1 MYDFFFSFIFLLSI
15 NINLNSS
22 FFPENAFSKD
32 AKGLVFFPILK
43 SVVSPVFYSMGN
55 SGSTIF
61 VHDNIFYNPASSL
74 INNKNSFYIDF
85 QTLNADA
92 KRSDISYLKRKFYK
106 TYGFYLSYIDYGEF
120 TKIDNTGKLLG
131 SFSPYDYVFGF
142 SYSNGKYDRFGFN
155 IKYAYSDMVYEHT
168 QTLCADIGFI
178 LKGNKT
184 YYSFLLRN
192 IGFPA
197 SINGKS
203 YPLPFEIG
211 AGIRYIYSQN
221 LNGVFE
227 FKMPV
232 DDDPQMTGGFEYKKE
247 YNDFTFYFRAGMNLA
262 TKSSLGWG
270 SVFSGGFGL
279 DFNIFLFDYAFIP
292 YSNVDMMHKLSIKIG
307 FGKPDFKK
315 EIEKKEFKNFV
326 AKQITMKKRIAVFR
340 FKTDLEEEY
349 GKIIA
354 NSIEDRLINNG
365 FVLITSLDSEYIS
378 KDIGFYNDI
387 NSVINVAKTMQVD
400 YAVWGEVKSKDENF
414 ANYIVYLVDINTGKT
429 TEFSLVSN
437 IYDINNIS
445 LSFTSEISKSISN

>member
-1 MYDFFFSFIFLLSI
+1 MYRFFFSLIFLFST

-22 FFPENAFSKD
+22 FFPEDAFSKD
-32 AKGLVFFPILK
+32 AKGLISFPILK

-61 VHDNIFYNPASSL
+61 SHDSIFYNPAASIINSKTSL
-74 INNKNSFYIDF
+74 YIDF

-92 KRSDISYLKRKFYK
+92 KRSDISYIKRKFYK

-120 TKIDNTGKLLG
+120 MKIDNTGNLLG
-131 SFSPYDYVFGF
+131 SFYPYDYILGF

-155 IKYAYSDMVYEHT
+155 IKYAYSNMVFEHT

-178 LKGNKT
+178 LKGKKA

-197 SINGKS
+197 NINGKS

-211 AGIRYIYSQN
+211 VGMRYLYSQR
-221 LNGVFE
+221 LNGIFE

-232 DDDPQMTGGFEYKKE
+232 DDNPQMTGGFEYKKE
-247 YNDFTFYFRAGMNLA
+247 YNDFTFYLRAGMNLA

-270 SVFSGGFGL
+270 SVFSGGFGV
-279 DFNIFLFDYAFIP
+279 DFNMFLVDYAYIP
-292 YSNVDMMHKLSIKIG
+292 YSNVDMMHKLAIKIG
-307 FGKPDFKK
+307 FGKPGLKK
-315 EIEKKEFKNFV
+315 EIEKNEFKDFV
-326 AKQITMKKRIAVFR
+326 AKQITMKKKIAVFR

-349 GKIIA
+349 GKIVA
-354 NSIEDRLINNG
+354 NSIEERLINNG
-365 FVLITSLDSEYIS
+365 FLLITSLDSEYIS
-378 KDIGFYNDI
+378 KDIGFYSNI
-387 NSVINVAKTMQVD
+387 NSVINVAKRMQVD
-400 YAVWGEVKSKDENF
+400 YAIWGEIRSKDENT
-414 ANYIVYLVDINTGKT
+414 ASYIVYLVDINSGKT
-429 TEFSLVSN
+429 TQFSLVSN

-445 LSFTSEISKSISN
+445 LGFTSEISKILK